1 MYELENIN
9 PNNYIE
15 NNNNTNF
22 YSKNA
27 QNIEQ
32 KKEKFLSKFYKL
44 EQDVLSLIN

>member
-22 YSKNA
+22 YPKNV
-27 QNIEQ
+27 QIIEQ
-32 KKEKFLSKFYKL
+32 KKKNLYQNFTDLSKMFYH
-44 EQDVLSLIN
+44 